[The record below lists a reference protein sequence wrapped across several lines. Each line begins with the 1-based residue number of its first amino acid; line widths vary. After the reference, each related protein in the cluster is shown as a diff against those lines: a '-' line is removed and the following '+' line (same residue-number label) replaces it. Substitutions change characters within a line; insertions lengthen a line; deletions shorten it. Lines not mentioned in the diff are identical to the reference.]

1 LLFFLFLE
9 ERVSF
14 ASMCPS
20 QHLSDSKTD
29 LFSQE
34 DNETGKIVPMV
45 TVVRRRGRLHLV
57 HPPWYRNSLLAST
70 GYLEFANAGDFAANV
85 WNEIPVP
92 RHAMILMA
100 IGGPI
105 ALLMSIVALR
115 DFILS
120 WRNVQLLRAE
130 RRYLKSLKQDY
141 LASPNPDQD
150 LLRLIDSR
158 LGVGWRELGTELID
172 RIAMDVFLGLGALLV
187 GTGTI
192 MAIWGAHP
200 QVYHVSNL
208 LSGFVGNSFAAAFG
222 VVNALWSVY
231 LACRFHRYDT
241 ACARS
246 PALSPF
252 RDRLHLR
259 FSKFKWHAVISSV
272 TGLVAGAS
280 SMVTAKMWWGYVV
293 LAPCMVLQVAC
304 NRFWRVQLGYDR
316 PIVSDYDQ
324 RGILLRETQEIHDE
338 EKDGPLLDS
347 LALTATLYNAL
358 GALPTPS
365 ETLDWT
371 SLDSLLQFMVTNDL
385 FDSLCGWL
393 AANKSVPSDVRDAAL
408 RFSSFG
414 EQAEITVSPDDF
426 LRIPGALQ
434 VQLRD
439 LCREY
444 LQKGGRKVL
453 LYRERYMLELVGSM
467 LSRESE

>member
-1 LLFFLFLE
+1 M
-9 ERVSF
+9 S
-14 ASMCPS
+14 PS
-20 QHLSDSKTD
+20 PYLSDSKTE
-29 LFSQE
+29 LFSPA
-34 DNETGKIVPMV
+34 DHETGKIVPMV
-45 TVVRRRGRLHLV
+45 TIVRRRGRLHLV

-115 DFILS
+115 DFVLS

-130 RRYLKSLKQDY
+130 RQYLQSLKNGY

-172 RIAMDVFLGLGALLV
+172 RIAMDVFLGFGALLV

-200 QVYHVSNL
+200 PVFHASNL
-208 LSGFVGNSFAAAFG
+208 LSGFVGNAFAASFG
-222 VVNALWSVY
+222 VINAIWSVY
-231 LACRFHRYDT
+231 LARRFHRYDT

-252 RDRLHLR
+252 RDRVHLR
-259 FSKFKWHAVISSV
+259 FNKFKWHAIISGI
-272 TGLVAGAS
+272 TGLVAGAA

-304 NRFWRVQLGYDR
+304 NRFWRVHLGYDR
-316 PIVSDYDQ
+316 PVVSDCNQ
-324 RGILLRETQEIHDE
+324 RGILLRETQEIRDE

-347 LALTATLYNAL
+347 LASTVTLYNAL
-358 GALPTPS
+358 GALPTSS
-365 ETLDWT
+365 ESLDWT
-371 SLDSLLQFMVTNDL
+371 RLDSLLQFMVANDL

-393 AANKSVPSDVRDAAL
+393 AADKSIPSNVRDAVF
-408 RFSSFG
+408 RCSCF
-414 EQAEITVSPDDF
+414 AEHAEVTVSPDDL

-439 LCREY
+439 LCRGY

-467 LSRESE
+467 LSRERA